1 MFGKIRNFWDNHGF
15 TILIIG
21 SVGIILL
28 LWLFK
33 TRTNESGT
41 YSSLQDLKEEGF
53 LGNIKSIPTVSFPP
67 KPKKIFP
74 RESKG
79 ELKCREVLQ
88 KIFNKSFNKIRPDFM
103 FNGVTGENLEFDM
116 FDIDLMLAV
125 EYNGQQHYKFN
136 SFMHRGSR
144 DVFQNQKYRDRI
156 KREAAIKLG
165 ITLIEVPYTVKIDDI
180 EDYLIEELKKNGYKY
195 EKN

>member
-1 MFGKIRNFWDNHGF
+1 MFSNLKNFWNKNGL
-15 TILIIG
+15 TILVVG
-21 SVGIILL
+21 SIVVILL

-33 TRTNESGT
+33 TRNNEGS
-41 YSSLQDLKEEGF
+41 YSSLETLREEGIF
-53 LGNIKSIPTVSFPP
+53 NASKMPTIDSDIFG
-67 KPKKIFP
+67 KKKKRPFP

-79 ELKCREVLQ
+79 ETKCREVLQ
-88 KIFNKSFNKIRPDFM
+88 KLFDRPFDKIRPDFL

-144 DVFQNQKYRDRI
+144 DVFQNQQYRDRI
-156 KREAAIKLG
+156 KRESAKKLG
-165 ITLIEVPYTVKIDDI
+165 IILIEVPYTVKIDDI
-180 EDYLIEELKKNGYKY
+180 EEYLIAELKKHNYKV
-195 EKN
+195 

>member
-1 MFGKIRNFWDNHGF
+1 MFSNLKNFWNKNGLL
-15 TILIIG
+15 ILVVG
-21 SVGIILL
+21 SVTIILL

-33 TRTNESGT
+33 TRNNEGS
-41 YSSLQDLKEEGF
+41 YSSLETLQEEGIF
-53 LGNIKSIPTVSFPP
+53 NASKMPTIDSDIFG
-67 KPKKIFP
+67 KKKKRSFP

-79 ELKCREVLQ
+79 ETKCREVLQ
-88 KIFNKSFNKIRPDFM
+88 KLFDRPFDKIRPDFL

-116 FDIDLMLAV
+116 FDIDLKLAV

-144 DVFQNQKYRDRI
+144 DVFQNQQYRDRI
-156 KREAAIKLG
+156 KRESAKKLG

-180 EDYLIEELKKNGYKY
+180 EEYLIAELKKHNYKV
-195 EKN
+195 